1 MSKIRFGKICLSIL
15 GVIVLG
21 IFIFLI
27 VNSSS
32 MNRMVNSEVDELI
45 SEAKNAKGRTF
56 SYKDIEGLPDPV
68 QRYFR
73 YALKDGQKYIR
84 FARMKAVGEFR
95 RPGQERWT
103 RATVSEY
110 FTTEPPGLI
119 FDAVMKQNRV
129 LWFDVR
135 DKYHH
140 GKAGMFVNVFSGF
153 NVLDESDVRE
163 LNITTLL
170 RWAGEAV
177 MFPTALLPS
186 EYIRWEPIDKNS
198 AKAIITDGNNTG
210 TYRFYFNDVGEI
222 VRYESDDRYDRI
234 EGRFQ
239 KVRSIAHRSH
249 YKEIDGIR
257 VPTKFLIVRILPDG
271 THEEFWKGEVTD
283 IQFNVLAR
291 Y

>member
-1 MSKIRFGKICLSIL
+1 MSKINLVKICLSIL

-27 VNSSS
+27 VNSFS
-32 MNRMVNSEVDELI
+32 MNRMVNSEIDEFI
-45 SEAKNAKGRTF
+45 SEAKNAKSSTF

-73 YALKDGQKYIR
+73 YALKDGQRYIR
-84 FARMKAVGEFR
+84 FARMRAVGEFR
-95 RPGQERWT
+95 RPVQERWT
-103 RATVSEY
+103 KATACEY

-119 FDAVMKQNRV
+119 FDAVMKQDPV

-140 GKAGMFVNVFSGF
+140 SKAGMFVNVFSGF
-153 NVLDESDVRE
+153 NVLDQSDVRE

-186 EYIRWEPIDKNS
+186 EYIRWEPIDKNT

-210 TYRFYFNDVGEI
+210 TYRFYFNDMGEI
-222 VRYESDDRYDRI
+222 VRYESDDRMI
-234 EGRFQ
+234 EL
-239 KVRSIAHRSH
+239 KVDFKR
-249 YKEIDGIR
+249 
-257 VPTKFLIVRILPDG
+257 
-271 THEEFWKGEVTD
+271 
-283 IQFNVLAR
+283 
-291 Y
+291 

>member
-1 MSKIRFGKICLSIL
+1 
-15 GVIVLG
+15 
-21 IFIFLI
+21 
-27 VNSSS
+27 
-32 MNRMVNSEVDELI
+32 MVKSEIDELI
-45 SEAKNAKGRTF
+45 SEARNTKGRTF

-84 FARMKAVGEFR
+84 FARMKAVGGFR

-103 RATVSEY
+103 RATASEY

-140 GKAGMFVNVFSGF
+140 GTAGMFVLWFDVRDKYHHGTAGMFVNVLSGF